1 MADLNQ
7 PTREEHILEEP
18 RKLPDMLNVLTILTF
33 IGSGLGLISAFWTF
47 AKARASY
54 EALSS
59 ANLDQ
64 LPDWAKRM
72 SGGDPVET
80 ARKALDNR
88 VPILILTLV
97 GCALCIYGAMEM
109 RKLKKTGFTV
119 YIIGELLPVISA
131 IIFFGNAATG
141 IAAIIGY
148 FIYVLFIILYATQLK
163 YLK

>member
-47 AKARASY
+47 TKARASY

-59 ANLDQ
+59 ADLDQ
-64 LPDWAKRM
+64 LPDWVKRI
-72 SGGDPVET
+72 SGGDPVEA
-80 ARKALDNR
+80 ARRALENR
-88 VPILILTLV
+88 VPILILALV
-97 GCALCIYGAMEM
+97 GCGLCIYGAMEM
-109 RKLKKTGFTV
+109 RKLKKPGFTI
-119 YIIGELLPVISA
+119 YIIGELLPIVA
-131 IIFFGNAATG
+131 AFIFFGSGATG
-141 IAAIIGY
+141 LGAMFGY
-148 FIYVLFIILYATQLK
+148 CIYVVFIILYATQLK